1 MKTDIFLKKAEK
13 FIVEKGLITSGDG
26 IVMGVSG
33 GADSVALLLLMDYL
47 REKYALSL
55 YVVHVHH
62 GLRKEADSEALYVEN
77 LCKERNI
84 PFYLKKV
91 DVKALSGELK
101 IGTEEA
107 GRKARYEAF
116 FEVLKEVS
124 ADKIAVA
131 HNCND
136 RAETMLFNLARGTG
150 LKGLVSIPE
159 KRDNIIRPL
168 LFATRSE
175 IEAFLNENDVK
186 FCTDASNLT
195 DDYAR
200 NRIRNNILPA
210 LEDSI
215 NGGATLHMFETAEQL
230 SKLYEFA
237 EKSSLKAFSE
247 ALISESATE
256 ISFDKNKFLTMDEY
270 LQSMLIKQAID
281 RLVPGNRDITHTHL
295 YDVLSLC
302 EKDGTK
308 TVNLPYNITAVS
320 SYNTLSLT
328 TQSGSGDEFSPVEIV
343 PDGTPVKTS
352 GYTVTAELLDYYE
365 GFDYG
370 KSEYTKCFDYGKIKD
385 ILWLRTRATG
395 DVISVNVEGG
405 TKKLNDFMIDVKI
418 PAYERDRVPV
428 VAAGNNVLWVVGYRM
443 SEACK
448 VTKETK
454 RIIKITVLKED

>member
-1 MKTDIFLKKAEK
+1 MKTDIFLTKAEK
-13 FIVEKGLITSGDG
+13 YIEENSLIARGDG

-33 GADSVALLLLMDYL
+33 GADSVALLLLMDFL
-47 REKYALSL
+47 KEKYALSL

-62 GLRKEADSEALYVEN
+62 GLRAEADSEASYVRS
-77 LCKERNI
+77 LCEERGI

-101 IGTEEA
+101 IGTEDA

-116 FEVLKEVS
+116 DAILKEVS

-150 LKGLVSIPE
+150 IKGLISIPK

-168 LFATRSE
+168 LFATRQE
-175 IEAFLNENDVK
+175 IEEFLSRAGVS

-230 SKLYEFA
+230 SRLYDFA
-237 EKSSLKAFSE
+237 AKCCDKAFKE
-247 ALISESATE
+247 IVVSESDTE
-256 ISFDKNKFLTMDEY
+256 VSFDKSRFLTMDEY

-295 YDVLSLC
+295 NDVLGLISK
-302 EKDGTK
+302 EGTK
-308 TVNLPYNITAVS
+308 TVNLPYGIKAVS
-320 SYNTLSLT
+320 SYNTLSLAT
-328 TQSGSGDEFSPVEIV
+328 ESIRRESFPPTQII
-343 PDGTPVKTS
+343 PDGSHIKAS
-352 GYTVTAELLDYYE
+352 GYLITAEIFDNYE

-370 KSEYTKCFDYGKIKD
+370 RNEYTKCFDYDIIKD
-385 ILWLRTRATG
+385 VLWFRTRETG
-395 DVISVNVEGG
+395 DYISVNATGG
-405 TKKLNDFMIDVKI
+405 TKKLKDYMIDSKI
-418 PAYERDRVPV
+418 PVDMRDSVPV
-428 VAAGNNVLWVVGYRM
+428 VASGNDVLWVVGFRM

-448 VTKETK
+448 VRKETK
-454 RIIKITVLKED
+454 RILKITVLKED

>member
-1 MKTDIFLKKAEK
+1 MKTDIFLTKAEK
-13 FIVEKGLITSGDG
+13 FIEDKSLIAPGDG

-33 GADSVALLLLMDYL
+33 GADSVALLLLMDFL
-47 REKYALSL
+47 KKKYSLSL
-55 YVVHVHH
+55 YVAHVHH
-62 GLRKEADSEALYVEN
+62 GLRAEADSEAEYVRS
-77 LCKERNI
+77 LCEERDI
-84 PFYLKKV
+84 PFFLKRV

-101 IGTEEA
+101 IGTEDA

-116 FEVLKEVS
+116 NEICKEVS

-150 LKGLVSIPE
+150 IKGLISIPE

-168 LFATRSE
+168 LFATRQE
-175 IEAFLNENDVK
+175 IEEFLSRAGVK

-237 EKSSLKAFSE
+237 VNSCDKAYKE
-247 ALISESATE
+247 VVVRETATE
-256 ISFDKNKFLTMDEY
+256 VSFDKSRFLTMDEY
-270 LQSMLIKQAID
+270 LQSMLIKQAVD

-295 YDVLSLC
+295 YDVRSLLSK
-302 EKDGTK
+302 EGTK
-308 TVNLPYNITAVS
+308 TVNLPYGIKAVS
-320 SYNTLSLT
+320 SYNTLSLAT
-328 TQSGSGDEFSPVEIV
+328 EGIRRDTFLPIQIV
-343 PDGTPVKTS
+343 PDGTSVKAS
-352 GYTVTAELLDYYE
+352 GYTVTAEIFDNYE

-370 KSEYTKCFDYGKIKD
+370 KNEYTKCFDCDRIKD
-385 ILWLRTRATG
+385 TLWLRTRETG
-395 DVISVNVEGG
+395 DVISVNTGGG
-405 TKKLNDFMIDVKI
+405 TKKLKDFMIDVKI
-418 PAYERDRVPV
+418 PVDLRDSVPI
-428 VAAGNNVLWVVGYRM
+428 VASCNDVLWVVGYRM

-448 VTKETK
+448 VSKETK
-454 RIIKITVLKED
+454 RIIRITVLKED